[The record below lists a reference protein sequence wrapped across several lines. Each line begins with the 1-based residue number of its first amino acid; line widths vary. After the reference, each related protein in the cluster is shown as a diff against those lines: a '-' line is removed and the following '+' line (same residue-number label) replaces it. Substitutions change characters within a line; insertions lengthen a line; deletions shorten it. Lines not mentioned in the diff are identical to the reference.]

1 LSGFLI
7 NAPLKAWISSHQPFN
22 LHRDLVTPLRA
33 EGSTCGVS
41 RLDQRW
47 PACGSLFKSKRSN
60 ADAPDLDASYRCR
73 AFRNS
78 CHADCRTSA
87 LGETPRDLNRI

>member
-1 LSGFLI
+1 LNGFLI

-22 LHRDLVTPLRA
+22 LHHDLASHATRA

-47 PACGSLFKSKRSN
+47 PACGSLFKSKRSS

-73 AFRNS
+73 AFMQIAERPLWVKRS
-78 CHADCRTSA
+78 S
-87 LGETPRDLNRI
+87 I